1 MSVFISYSTKDSK
14 FVNELSAELIKNRI
28 NIWLDKWEMQ
38 PGDSLIDKIQD
49 GLTDSS
55 FLLVVLSENSVQSEW
70 CKKELNSGLM
80 REIKE
85 KKVVV
90 IPILL
95 DDCDVPVFLQEK
107 VYADFRDKFET
118 GFQELIRPLAKL
130 SSDKMGRHSKNEII
144 TDYSINWG
152 INERDLFYTHIDI
165 VSWHQKDH
173 KTILLQIMIEGSES
187 ATQRF
192 NMHLEMGMNSLMKDT
207 IISMFAMSEEYKS
220 LNIYIEKDKTY
231 NFHST
236 VKDLKTDM
244 KFDIRIRGVLMG
256 VDTGNDIVLNFID
269 FIEMLDQTITNRE

>member
-1 MSVFISYSTKDSK
+1 MSVFISYSTKDRK

-28 NIWLDKWEMQ
+28 NVWLDKWEMQ

-85 KKVVV
+85 KEVVV

-95 DDCDVPVFLQEK
+95 DDCEIPVFLQEK
-107 VYADFRDKFET
+107 VYADFRDEFET
-118 GFQELIRPLAKL
+118 GFQELIRPLSKL

-152 INERDLFYTHIDI
+152 INDRDLFYSNFDI
-165 VSWHQKDH
+165 VSWHQKDY
-173 KTILLQIMIEGSES
+173 KTILLQIMIEGNKSTTE
-187 ATQRF
+187 RF
-192 NMHLEMGMNSLMKDT
+192 KKHLEIGMGSLMKDT
-207 IISMFAMSEEYKS
+207 IISMFAMNEDYKS

-231 NFHST
+231 NFHSII
-236 VKDLKTDM
+236 KDLKTNIE
-244 KFDIRIRGVLMG
+244 FDIRIRGVLMG

-269 FIEMLDQTITNRE
+269 FIEMLDQTITDRK

>member
-1 MSVFISYSTKDSK
+1 MSVFISYSTKDIK

-28 NIWLDKWEMQ
+28 NIWLAKWEMQ

-55 FLLVVLSENSVQSEW
+55 FLLVVLSKNSAQSEW

-85 KKVVV
+85 KQVVV

-95 DDCDVPVFLQEK
+95 DDCKVPVFLQEK

-130 SSDKMGRHSKNEII
+130 SSDKMGRHSKNDII
-144 TDYSINWG
+144 SDFSINWG

-165 VSWHQKDH
+165 VSWHQKDN
-173 KTILLQIMIEGSES
+173 KTILLQIMVEGSES
-187 ATQRF
+187 ATKRF
-192 NMHLEMGMNSLMKDT
+192 NMHLKIGMDSLMKDT
-207 IISMFAMSEEYKS
+207 IISMFAMSEEYKK
-220 LNIYIEKDKTY
+220 LNIYIEKDKTF

-236 VKDLKTDM
+236 IKDLKTDIQ
-244 KFDIRIRGVLMG
+244 FDIRIRGVLMG
-256 VDTGNDIVLNFID
+256 VDTGNDIVLNFVD
-269 FIEMLDQTITNRE
+269 FIEMLDQTIKKRE

>member
-14 FVNELSAELIKNRI
+14 FVNELSAELVKNRI

-144 TDYSINWG
+144 TDFSTNWG

-165 VSWHQKDH
+165 VSWHQKDN
-173 KTILLQIMIEGSES
+173 KTILLQIMIEGNES

-192 NMHLEMGMNSLMKDT
+192 NMHLEMGMDSLMKDT
-207 IISMFAMSEEYKS
+207 IISMFAMSEEYKK
-220 LNIYIEKDKTY
+220 LNIYIEKDKTF
-231 NFHST
+231 NFHSAI
-236 VKDLKTDM
+236 KDLKTDVQ
-244 KFDIRIRGVLMG
+244 FDIRIRGVLMG

-269 FIEMLDQTITNRE
+269 FIEMLDQTVTNRE

>member
-14 FVNELSAELIKNRI
+14 FVTELSAELIKNRI

-70 CKKELNSGLM
+70 CKKELSSGLM

-144 TDYSINWG
+144 SDFSINWE

-173 KTILLQIMIEGSES
+173 KTILLQIMIEGNES
-187 ATQRF
+187 ATKRF
-192 NMHLEMGMNSLMKDT
+192 NMHLEMGMDSLMKDT
-207 IISMFAMSEEYKS
+207 IISMFAMSEEYKK
-220 LNIYIEKDKTY
+220 LNIYIEKDKTF

-236 VKDLKTDM
+236 IKDLKTDVQ
-244 KFDIRIRGVLMG
+244 FDIRIRGVLMG